1 MANRTL
7 AKTIKNR
14 NREFMTRFNHG
25 SAEGVSQ
32 LFSIDAKILPP
43 NADSVTG
50 RDAIIMFWQAVME
63 MGIDRVELS
72 TVEIEHHGNIAIEIG
87 NLLMIDEN
95 KKVVDR
101 SKYMVI
107 WKHRNGEWKLH
118 RDMYNSS
125 IPHD

>member
-14 NREFMTRFNHG
+14 NREFMTRFKHG
-25 SAEGVSQ
+25 SAEAVSQ
-32 LFSIDAKILPP
+32 LFSIDAKVLPP

-50 RDAIIMFWQAVME
+50 RDAIEKFWQAIME
-63 MGIDRVELS
+63 MGIDQLELR
-72 TVEIEHHGNIAIEIG
+72 TVEIEHHGNTAIEIG
-87 NLLMIDEN
+87 NALLIDEN
-95 KKVVDR
+95 EKVVDR

-107 WKHRNGEWKLH
+107 WKHRNGVWKLH

>member
-1 MANRTL
+1 
-7 AKTIKNR
+7 
-14 NREFMTRFNHG
+14 MTRFNHG

-50 RDAIIMFWQAVME
+50 RDAIEMFWQAVME

-72 TVEIEHHGNIAIEIG
+72 TVEIEHLGNTAIEIG
-87 NLLMIDEN
+87 NILMIDEN
-95 KKVVDR
+95 EKVVDR

-107 WKHRNGEWKLH
+107 WKHRHGEWKLH